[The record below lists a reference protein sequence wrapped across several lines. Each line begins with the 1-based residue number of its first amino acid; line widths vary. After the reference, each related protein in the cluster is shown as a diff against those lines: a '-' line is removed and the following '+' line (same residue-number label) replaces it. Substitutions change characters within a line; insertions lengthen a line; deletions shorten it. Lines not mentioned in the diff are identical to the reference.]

1 MKKRRTR
8 FLVSMATC
16 CLMALA
22 AQGQSYTIHFIT
34 GTARINLAN
43 SRTVD
48 NLEELEYK
56 LNGCKGQTAVV
67 TLTALQNVV
76 DRYDP
81 DAKALAL
88 EQAVA
93 LQDYLN
99 GGAGSEG
106 RSMSFD
112 IQVDAQTDLENRV
125 IVEVCCSREAVQK
138 PKKAAVAVDRVPA
151 NDGATLA
158 KAAGNGTTTPNTT
171 REAPRKQADLKAA
184 AKPVKPADFWLG
196 GIGIGIKTNALL
208 FAGLLPDGSMY
219 SPVPNA
225 AAEVYFLDR
234 FSAQLSFAYAM
245 PYNKGDKNNLFKMTA
260 FTVEPRFW
268 LWNGGRYKGLYAGVY
283 GQYGTF
289 DVRIKEEIAD
299 NCTGSFYGGGISVG
313 WLQPLWK
320 GLFAE
325 VGLQAGYRSDA
336 TDVYTYTAGKP
347 YKKDASYTLNSFT
360 LQGLNVSVG
369 YRF

>member
-8 FLVSMATC
+8 FLVLAAAC
-16 CLMALA
+16 CLLALA

-34 GTARINLAN
+34 GTARIDMAN
-43 SRTVD
+43 SRTAD
-48 NLEELEYK
+48 NLDELKYK
-56 LNGCKGQTAVV
+56 LEDCSGQAVAI

-93 LQDYLN
+93 LQDYLA
-99 GGAGSEG
+99 GGGTTG
-106 RSMSFD
+106 GCDFSFD
-112 IQVDAQTDLENRV
+112 IQVDAKTDLDNRV
-125 IVEVCCSREAVQK
+125 IVEVCCSRLVAQK
-138 PKKAAVAVDRVPA
+138 RE
-151 NDGATLA
+151 T
-158 KAAGNGTTTPNTT
+158 AAGDVDK
-171 REAPRKQADLKAA
+171 APAPKVSPSSPVVAETRKQPAPAQAPKV
-184 AKPVKPADFWLG
+184 VKHADFLLG
-196 GIGIGIKTNALL
+196 GIGIGVKTNGLL

-219 SPVPNA
+219 TPVPNGA
-225 AAEVYFLDR
+225 VEVYFLDR

-245 PYNKGDKNNLFKMTA
+245 PYKKGDKSNLFKMTA
-260 FTVEPRFW
+260 FIAEPRFW
-268 LWNGGRYKGLYAGVY
+268 LWNGGRFKGLYAGLY

-299 NCTGSFYGGGISVG
+299 NCTGTFFGGGISAG

-320 GLFAE
+320 GLFVEA
-325 VGLQAGYRSDA
+325 GLQVGYRSDA
-336 TDVYTYTAGKP
+336 TDVYSYTKGKP
-347 YKKDASYTLNSFT
+347 YKRQGSYTLNSFT
-360 LQGLNVSVG
+360 LQGMNVSVG